1 MSRTIRTLCKT
12 LDQVAANNETAAIA
26 VMRAAEASNDELLKQ
41 QLLNVIHRLNVD
53 ATLLQ
58 AARQEVASQG
68 LKRA

>member
-1 MSRTIRTLCKT
+1 MSRTTRHLCKA

-26 VMRAAEASNDELLKQ
+26 VMRAAEAISDQLLKQ

-58 AARQEVASQG
+58 AARHEIASEG

>member
-1 MSRTIRTLCKT
+1 MSRTTRHLCKT

-26 VMRAAEASNDELLKQ
+26 VMRAAEAISDQLLKQ

-58 AARQEVASQG
+58 AARHEIASEG

>member
-1 MSRTIRTLCKT
+1 MSRAIRSLCKT
-12 LDQVAANNETAAIA
+12 LDLIAANNETAAVA
-26 VMRAAEASNDELLKQ
+26 VMRAAEASNDQVLKQ

-58 AARQEVASQG
+58 AARHEIAHEG